1 MCSEYREAESDGGSC
16 AEMRLL
22 QGFINIFLGHS
33 IHKTALEKIASSK
46 LCLNNLLLLMKYNI
60 DGFVYTGPY
69 KKTLKSVLK

>member
-33 IHKTALEKIASSK
+33 IHKTVLEKIASSK

-60 DGFVYTGPY
+60 DGFVY
-69 KKTLKSVLK
+69 KDCIRKH